1 RQNVHVSKS
10 DLSDG
15 RKGGIRCQ
23 LLDWYSSDEVVVGE
37 GEFCS
42 SEPTYKIGR
51 IPLAIGSK
59 IAWPSDKIILD
70 DEEELTQPPNTVDS
84 EVVEKKNKKTL
95 IVLSPNLKYLHA
107 GETNPSSSLRVSKSP
122 VITSSQCRRSQMAIS
137 KDLYPSQEDLLYE
150 EEILRNPFSLKLW
163 WRYLIA
169 KAESPFKKRFVIY
182 ERALKALPGS
192 YKLWYAYLRE
202 RLDIVRNLP
211 VTHPQ
216 YDSLN
221 NTFERALVTMHKMP
235 RIWVMYLQTLTVQR
249 LVTRTRR
256 NFDRAL
262 CALPVTQH
270 DRIWEPYLVFV
281 SQDGI
286 PIETSLRV
294 YRRYLMYDPSHI
306 EEFIEF
312 LVKSER
318 WQESAERLA
327 SVLNDDKFYSI
338 KGKTKHKLWMELC
351 ELLVHHAN
359 VISGLNVDAIIRGGI
374 RKFTDEVGMLWT
386 SLADYYIR
394 KNLLEKA
401 RDIYE
406 EGMMK
411 VVTVRDFSVIF
422 DVYSRFEESTVA
434 KRMEMMSSSDE
445 EDENE
450 ENGVE
455 DDDED
460 VRLNFNL
467 SVKELQRKI
476 LNGFWLNDDNDVD
489 LRLARLEELMER
501 RPALANSVLLR
512 QNPHNVEQWH
522 RRVKLFEGNAA
533 KQILTYTEAVRTVD
547 PMKAVGKPH
556 TLWVA
561 FAKLYENHKDLVNTR
576 VIFDKAVQVNYK
588 TVDHLASVWCEWAE
602 MELRH
607 KNFKGALELMRRA
620 TAVPTVEVRRRVA
633 ADGNEPVQM
642 KLHRAL
648 RLWSFY
654 VDLEESLGT
663 LESTR
668 AVYEKILDL
677 RIATPQIILNYAFL
691 LEENK
696 YFEDAFKV
704 YERGVKIFKYPHVKD
719 IWVTY
724 LTKFVKRYGKT
735 KLERARELFEHA
747 VSMAPSDVVRTLYLQ
762 YAKLEEDY
770 GLAKRAMKVY
780 EEATKKVPEVQ
791 KLEMYEIYISRAAE
805 IFGVPRTREIY
816 EQAIESGLPHKDV
829 KIMCIKFAELER
841 SLGEIDRARALYKYA
856 SQFADPRSDPEF
868 WNKWHE
874 FEVQHGNE
882 DTYREM
888 LRIKRS
894 VSASYSQTHFIL
906 PENMMQKDKMVDVD
920 EAKDELKK
928 AGLQEDEMAALERQL
943 LTTTT
948 TNTDAMKDG
957 VRRLGFVSAGVISQ
971 SGENAGKPVTGN
983 GEDIELPDE
992 SDDESDGEDQ
1002 VEIAQ
1007 KEVPAAVFG
1016 GLARKRDEDVE
1027 ENGQDGPAQKLGALE
1042 RMKRQK
1048 LTQ

>member
-1 RQNVHVSKS
+1 
-10 DLSDG
+10 
-15 RKGGIRCQ
+15 
-23 LLDWYSSDEVVVGE
+23 
-37 GEFCS
+37 
-42 SEPTYKIGR
+42 
-51 IPLAIGSK
+51 
-59 IAWPSDKIILD
+59 
-70 DEEELTQPPNTVDS
+70 
-84 EVVEKKNKKTL
+84 
-95 IVLSPNLKYLHA
+95 
-107 GETNPSSSLRVSKSP
+107 
-122 VITSSQCRRSQMAIS
+122 MAIS

-169 KAESPFKKRFVIY
+169 KAESPFKKRFIIY

-235 RIWVMYLQTLTVQR
+235 RIWVTYLQILTRQK
-249 LVTRTRR
+249 LITRTRR
-256 NFDRAL
+256 TFDRAL

-294 YRRYLMYDPSHI
+294 YRRYLMYDPTHI

-312 LVKSER
+312 LVKSAR

-327 SVLNDDKFYSI
+327 SVLNDSTFYSI

-374 RKFTDEVGMLWT
+374 RKFTDEVGSLWT

-445 EDENE
+445 EDEME
-450 ENGVE
+450 EDGVE
-455 DDDED
+455 DDED
-460 VRLNFNL
+460 VRLNFSL

-489 LRLARLEELMER
+489 LRLARLEELMNR

-522 RRVKLFEGNAA
+522 RRVKIFEGNAA

-576 VIFDKAVQVNYK
+576 VILDKAVQVNYK
-588 TVDHLASVWCEWAE
+588 NVDHLASVWCEWAE

-620 TAVPTVEVRRRVA
+620 TAVPTVEVRRRVG
-633 ADGNEPVQM
+633 DIKDVPVQM
-642 KLHRAL
+642 KLHRCL

-668 AVYEKILDL
+668 EVYEKILDL

-747 VSMAPSDVVRTLYLQ
+747 VSTAPADAVRTLYLQ

-780 EEATKKVPEVQ
+780 EEATKKVPEGQ
-791 KLEMYEIYISRAAE
+791 MLEMYEIYISRAAE

-816 EQAIESGLPHKDV
+816 EQAIESGVPPKDV
-829 KIMCIKFAELER
+829 KIVCLKFAELER
-841 SLGEIDRARALYKYA
+841 SLGEIDRARAIYNYA
-856 SQFADPRSDPEF
+856 SQSADPRSDPEF

-894 VSASYSQTHFIL
+894 VSASYSQTYSIL
-906 PENMMQKDKMVDVD
+906 PEHMMQKDKMVDVE
-920 EAKDELKK
+920 EARDELKR
-928 AGLQEDEMAALERQL
+928 AGVPEDEMAALERQL
-943 LTTTT
+943 MAPTST
-948 TNTDAMKDG
+948 TDASRDG
-957 VRRLGFVSAGVISQ
+957 GRIVGFVSAGVQ
-971 SGENAGKPVTGN
+971 SSGATEVKPLTGN
-983 GEDIELPDE
+983 GEDIELPEE
-992 SDDESDGEDQ
+992 SDDESDGEDN

-1016 GLARKRDEDVE
+1016 GLARKREEDGKDAE
-1027 ENGQDGPAQKLGALE
+1027 EGGENGAAKNLGALE
-1042 RMKRQK
+1042 RIKRQK
-1048 LTQ
+1048 LSSVN